1 MIDIVRVTSPAPSFT
16 PKFSLDDGTHTVG
29 RLDFYRTGRD
39 PHLVQHLNRNWL
51 QIVVQG
57 NQVSIQKQGS
67 NATCCVVR
75 KRGRDDQLCSSAHAV
90 VTTVPFELLVPT
102 HESVRTHGSQRA
114 CREFPSELV
123 SYLVSRRK
131 FQCSE
136 CGRAYVSESRL
147 RSHVERDHVHVPV
160 DADGWATRKRKR

>member
-1 MIDIVRVTSPAPSFT
+1 MIDVVRLTSPAPSFA
-16 PKFSLDDGTHTVG
+16 PRFSLDDGTHVIG
-29 RLDFYRTGRD
+29 RLNFHRTGGD
-39 PHLVQHLNRNWL
+39 PYLVQHLNRNWL
-51 QIVVQG
+51 QVEVQG
-57 NQVSIQKQGS
+57 NQVSIQKQGG
-67 NATCCVVR
+67 NGTCCVIR

-102 HESVRTHGSQRA
+102 HESVRTHGSQRT

-123 SYLVSRRK
+123 SYLVSRHK

-136 CGRAYVSESRL
+136 CGRACVSESRL
-147 RSHVERDHVHVPV
+147 RSHVERDHSRVPV